1 MSVQV
6 SKSLLKYLT
15 LDVDSVFQVGC
26 EDGTV
31 RLFDITDDG
40 LSYRKSLDQ
49 QQGTTTTLIIWI
61 IYNTQFY
68 PTKPIKMPKL
78 LLFLLLK
85 IIYKMQ
91 NNRDLSWFTK
101 SIGSFSILFLP
112 IWQEMSM
119 NFLLHMT
126 TMWSVTS
133 HIIAKSQKS
142 AGAVCICCTRILS
155 LILFVVPMTSLWRG
169 LLYQGS
175 TIPEVIPLIC
185 IL

>member
-61 IYNTQFY
+61 IYNTHNFI
-68 PTKPIKMPKL
+68 P
-78 LLFLLLK
+78 
-85 IIYKMQ
+85 Q
-91 NNRDLSWFTK
+91 N
-101 SIGSFSILFLP
+101 P
-112 IWQEMSM
+112 
-119 NFLLHMT
+119 
-126 TMWSVTS
+126 
-133 HIIAKSQKS
+133 
-142 AGAVCICCTRILS
+142 
-155 LILFVVPMTSLWRG
+155 
-169 LLYQGS
+169 
-175 TIPEVIPLIC
+175 
-185 IL
+185 